1 MCFSGV
7 PMAAWCWIRV
17 TATRMQSRPAPYLQ
31 IEELQAIE
39 LVEDVMRQGRE
50 TTAVHMEAL
59 ELLKS
64 AEGSP
69 LQPAEARIVTQI
81 QLLQIPQ
88 LTEGPCLN
96 PRDVVG
102 EQPQNLMQENTFDF
116 RCNRA

>member
-1 MCFSGV
+1 MLMWSCPS
-7 PMAAWCWIRV
+7 PH
-17 TATRMQSRPAPYLQ
+17 LQ

-39 LVEDVMRQGRE
+39 FVEDVMRQGRE

-64 AEGSP
+64 AEGST

-88 LTEGPCLN
+88 LTEGPCLD
-96 PRDVVG
+96 PRNVVG
-102 EQPQNLMQENTFDF
+102 EQPQNLIQEYRFDF
-116 RCNRA
+116 RCNCALLPPFLQDSSSLT